1 MFTLQ
6 VNEKI
11 FLRMLS
17 ARDSAQLFELT
28 DQSRDYLKQWLPWLD
43 SIRTANDSLEFIKG
57 TFTAYNNRTGI
68 TAGIFYDDELAGI
81 AGYNYLDFRNK
92 IGQIG
97 YWLEQDKQGKGIMT
111 QSIGALTN
119 YGFEQLRL
127 NRIEIRQLKKIH
139 QAGKL
144 RKDLA
149 FKRKAVF
156 VKQNGCMTIM
166 LTMLFMECWNMN
178 GWMLNNFPQIYT
190 HTHMFP
196 PYIVINY
203 SS

>member
-127 NRIEIRQLKKIH
+127 NRIEIRAAKENTSS
-139 QAGKL
+139 
-144 RKDLA
+144 RKVAERLG
-149 FKRKAVF
+149 FQKE
-156 VKQNGCMTIM
+156 GCIREAEWLYDHYVDHVIYGM
-166 LTMLFMECWNMN
+166 LEHEW
-178 GWMLNNFPQIYT
+178 
-190 HTHMFP
+190 
-196 PYIVINY
+196 VDAE
-203 SS
+203 